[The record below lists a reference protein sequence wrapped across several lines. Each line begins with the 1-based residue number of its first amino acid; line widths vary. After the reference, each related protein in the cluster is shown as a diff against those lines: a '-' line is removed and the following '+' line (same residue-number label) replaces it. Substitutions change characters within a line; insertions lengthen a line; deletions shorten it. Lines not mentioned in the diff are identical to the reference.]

1 MVGTHAKLNLGKA
14 PLPIPLPGFC
24 PTGIQNDDPF
34 WSQHGPTPDS
44 FTSGSSLHNYRN
56 PWSRH
61 SAISSDISMKDR
73 SRSTSDSHDEPMP
86 DVIRPPSEAN
96 SRRSHPMSDYSHPQ
110 SLTSSRQLSW
120 YSGEDPV
127 TTKTAHLDYVEESV
141 GIDEQESASLFSD
154 LVAGLSPREFS
165 TNSGIS
171 APSNT
176 RVNSAA
182 NTPPTK
188 VTMAGELRAVSYAGM
203 PRSVS
208 IVTRDPPPSFDSR
221 VTTSY
226 SVNSGLDKPE
236 PASRQSEIHEENCEE
251 NEDKAKKRPVG
262 RPAGSVKSR
271 KEGRSSEV
279 ALGLPD
285 SKSQRRASAPSAGS
299 LGKEN
304 GGGVD
309 GERSGDAKR
318 KRVSK
323 VGALKVE
330 AKEGVN
336 NPDSSPTR
344 KLSKLS
350 PESTKNPNNEIEY
363 VTYPPMSLVFGQ
375 SVFHSFDIIPSTG
388 DANCDIAI

>member
-1 MVGTHAKLNLGKA
+1 MVGTHTKLNIGKA
-14 PLPIPLPGFC
+14 PLLAPLPGFC
-24 PTGIQNDDPF
+24 PPGLQNDDPF
-34 WSQHGPTPDS
+34 WSQHGPTSDS
-44 FTSGSSLHNYRN
+44 FTSGTSLHNYRN

-61 SAISSDISMKDR
+61 STTSADISMKDR

-86 DVIRPPSEAN
+86 DVTRPPSETN
-96 SRRSHPMSDYSHPQ
+96 SRRSHPMSDYSRPQ
-110 SLTSSRQLSW
+110 SLASSRQVSW
-120 YSGEDPV
+120 HSGEDPV
-127 TTKTAHLDYVEESV
+127 TTKAAQLDYVEKNV

-182 NTPPTK
+182 NTPPAK

-208 IVTRDPPPSFDSR
+208 IVTRDPPPSFDTCT
-221 VTTSY
+221 TTSY
-226 SVNSGLDKPE
+226 SVNSGLDKPG
-236 PASRQSEIHEENCEE
+236 PASRQSGVHEETCEE

-262 RPAGSVKSR
+262 RPAGNVKSR
-271 KEGRSSEV
+271 KEGRSSDIG
-279 ALGLPD
+279 LGLPN
-285 SKSQRRASAPSAGS
+285 SKSQRRASAPSAGT

-323 VGALKVE
+323 AGALKFE

-350 PESTKNPNNEIEY
+350 PESTMHPNNEIEY
-363 VTYPPMSLVFGQ
+363 VTYPPISLF
-375 SVFHSFDIIPSTG
+375 F
-388 DANCDIAI
+388 

>member
-14 PLPIPLPGFC
+14 PLPTPLPGFC
-24 PTGIQNDDPF
+24 PTGLQNDDPF

-44 FTSGSSLHNYRN
+44 FTSGSSLHKYRN

-86 DVIRPPSEAN
+86 DVTRPPSEAN

-110 SLTSSRQLSW
+110 SLTSSRQGSW

-127 TTKTAHLDYVEESV
+127 ITKTAHLDYVEESV

-188 VTMAGELRAVSYAGM
+188 VTMAGELRAISYAGM

-208 IVTRDPPPSFDSR
+208 IVTRDPPPPSFDTR

-226 SVNSGLDKPE
+226 TVNSGFDKPR
-236 PASRQSEIHEENCEE
+236 PSSCQSEVHDETCEE
-251 NEDKAKKRPVG
+251 NEDRAKKRPVG

-271 KEGRSSEV
+271 KEGRSSDIG
-279 ALGLPD
+279 LGVPK
-285 SKSQRRASAPSAGS
+285 SKSQRRASAPSAGT

-304 GGGVD
+304 GGGKD

-323 VGALKVE
+323 VGASKVE
-330 AKEGVN
+330 AKDGVN

-350 PESTKNPNNEIEY
+350 PESTMHPNNEIEY
-363 VTYPPMSLVFGQ
+363 VTYPSMSLVLGQ
-375 SVFHSFDIIPSTG
+375 
-388 DANCDIAI
+388 

>member
-1 MVGTHAKLNLGKA
+1 MVGTHAKLSLGKA
-14 PLPIPLPGFC
+14 PLPTPLPGFC
-24 PTGIQNDDPF
+24 PTGLQNDDPF

-73 SRSTSDSHDEPMP
+73 SRSTSDSHDVPMP
-86 DVIRPPSEAN
+86 DVTRPPSEAN

-110 SLTSSRQLSW
+110 SLPSSRQESW

-141 GIDEQESASLFSD
+141 GIDELESANLFSD
-154 LVAGLSPREFS
+154 LVAGLSPRDFS

-208 IVTRDPPPSFDSR
+208 IVTRDPPPSFDTR
-221 VTTSY
+221 VTPSY
-226 SVNSGLDKPE
+226 SVNSDFDKTR
-236 PASRQSEIHEENCEE
+236 PASRQLEVHDETYEKND
-251 NEDKAKKRPVG
+251 DKAKKRPVG
-262 RPAGSVKSR
+262 RPAGNVKSR
-271 KEGRSSEV
+271 KEGRSSDIG
-279 ALGLPD
+279 LGLPD

-323 VGALKVE
+323 VGASKVE

-350 PESTKNPNNEIEY
+350 PESTMHPNNEIEY
-363 VTYPPMSLVFGQ
+363 VSYPPISLFFYKVC
-375 SVFHSFDIIPSTG
+375 S
-388 DANCDIAI
+388 IALT